1 MGSKLPP
8 GTGHPAAV
16 PALPDSVMRALVAD
30 ELDRVRVAL
39 EELGMR
45 LCADPAIVRDHMVV
59 LQGLDEIAQR
69 NENLART
76 LRARDMVSEA
86 AGITLD
92 SLKGRFLQAIMDR
105 LAEPSP
111 DDADGHA
118 EQWRRI

>member
-1 MGSKLPP
+1 MASKLPSMHGP
-8 GTGHPAAV
+8 HP
-16 PALPDSVMRALVAD
+16 PAQELPDAVVRALVAD

-45 LCADPAIVRDHMVV
+45 LCADPAVVRDHMVV

-76 LRARDMVSEA
+76 LRAKDMVSEA

-92 SLKGRFLQAIMDR
+92 SLKGRFLEAIMDR
-105 LAEPSP
+105 LAEPGVN
-111 DDADGHA
+111 DADGQQ